1 MKVWGNEG
9 NEVTL
14 TLEGRIKHDEDEI
27 SENDIEEDND
37 NGSGSMS
44 DSEMSEA
51 DELSSH
57 N

>member
-14 TLEGRIKHDEDEI
+14 TLEGRVKHDEDEI

-44 DSEMSEA
+44 DSEMSEV